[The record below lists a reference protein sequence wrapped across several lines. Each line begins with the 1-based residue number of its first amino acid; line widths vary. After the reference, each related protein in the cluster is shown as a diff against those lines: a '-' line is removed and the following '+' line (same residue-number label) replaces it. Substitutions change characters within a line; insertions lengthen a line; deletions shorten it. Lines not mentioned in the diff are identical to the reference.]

1 MKINDIALSDYSDL
15 EVGDNVF
22 VARFARGK
30 YSNGY
35 TAQVVK
41 RTKTRVTVAVPGSTL
56 ETTYLVKT
64 DRDNEAVEY
73 GAKFESRERVYL
85 VEEGEALDEFRENLV
100 RINAAKELRKELA
113 THTNTLTD
121 SYPPAPGVDSADV
134 LEDIKLILED
144 LVTIEAEITA
154 YQEK

>member
-1 MKINDIALSDYSDL
+1 MKISDIALSDYSDL

-41 RTKTRVTVAVPGSTL
+41 RTKTRVTIAVPGSTL

-100 RINAAKELRKELA
+100 RINRAKELRRELA
-113 THTNTLTD
+113 SHVNTLAN
-121 SYPPAPGVDSADV
+121 SYPPAPGEASADV
-134 LEDIKLILED
+134 LEDIGLIFDD
-144 LVTIEAEITA
+144 LTTIEAEIIA
-154 YQEK
+154 YQQK